1 MKLREYQL
9 EATRACIG
17 DLKLGFNPCVTMATG
32 TGKSI
37 VICDLASKLALTYKK
52 RVWILTHNVTLT
64 QQNYATWEKN
74 FSHNCRSGVVCSSIR
89 PPRQWD
95 FFDLVMFGTIQTVQ
109 SHVCRNTSHD
119 FSIPQPD
126 ILIIDEAHRVPIT
139 ASGKSQYERIFK
151 CYPNAQRLAFTAT
164 PWRMD
169 EGTIIKD
176 QEKTNGNSDN
186 KSNSRGSFYDSIQ
199 NGNANEGW
207 FDRDS
212 FRFTV
217 AQGVEQGYLA
227 PLVGLHSEL
236 QLDLDEAKI
245 PITKNKGD
253 FNKTELN
260 RIMGRAEYDNWLK
273 AVAISIN
280 HFNDRKFIAVYC
292 PSVQIATRF
301 ASLLWELTN
310 RKTCQV
316 YGHHKKSQ
324 RDQIF
329 ESVRSGKCNALV
341 SVDLLTTG
349 FDMPHLDAIICLRPT
364 LSSSLWVQIMGRGT
378 RLSPGKHNCLV
389 LDYVGNFQRLGGVQ
403 MMDTYKNETSNED
416 VQAETPVKPR
426 VIQERRV
433 FPGVKTLEIIDPLTG
448 KGVTNSSIIKAK
460 VHDCSGWVRGSNMY
474 ITVKYICTTDSGA
487 RIDATQFISMS
498 SKRNLNRAREFFDR
512 RKMILDLSLQN
523 SHMLHPDIRSASFQ
537 IKDVKMP
544 SYVLLRRSSKNS
556 KWWNVMK
563 EIWDE

>member
-9 EATRACIG
+9 EATRACIE
-17 DLKLGFNPCVTMATG
+17 DLKQGFNPCVTMATG
-32 TGKSI
+32 TGKSV
-37 VICDLASKLALTYKK
+37 VICDLASKLASTYKK

-109 SHVCRNTSHD
+109 SYVYRNASHD

-176 QEKTNGNSDN
+176 QEKDDVRTSNDGNIH
-186 KSNSRGSFYDSIQ
+186 DSTSS
-199 NGNANEGW
+199 GW
-207 FDRDS
+207 FDRDC

-236 QLDLDEAKI
+236 QLDLDDV
-245 PITKNKGD
+245 PITGKGD
-253 FNKTELN
+253 FSKSELD
-260 RIMGRAEYDNWLK
+260 RLMHQAEYDNWLK
-273 AVAISIN
+273 AVAISLN
-280 HFNDRKFIAVYC
+280 HFSDRKFIAVYC
-292 PSVQIATRF
+292 TSVKIATRF
-301 ASLLWELTN
+301 ASFLWELTN

-316 YGHHKKSQ
+316 YGHHKKNQ
-324 RDQIF
+324 REQIF
-329 ESVRSGKCNALV
+329 ETVRSGRCNALV
-341 SVDLLTTG
+341 SVDMLTTG
-349 FDMPHLDAIICLRPT
+349 FDLPLLDTIVCLRPT
-364 LSSSLWVQIMGRGT
+364 VSSSLWVQIMGRGT
-378 RLSPGKHNCLV
+378 RLAEGKDDCLV

-448 KGVTNSSIIKAK
+448 KGVTDSSIIKAK

-487 RIDATQFISMS
+487 RIDATQFISMN

-512 RKMILDLSLQN
+512 RKMIVPLSLQN
-523 SHMLHPDIRSASFQ
+523 SHMMHPDIRSASFQ

-544 SYVLLRRSSKNS
+544 SFVRIMRNPRNN
-556 KWWNVMK
+556 KWWNVME